1 MDHVRAGTGGDELE
15 GSPGE
20 APDAVELAW
29 LARILGALRDWRGVD
44 FGGYRTSTVLRRVR
58 NRMISARAR
67 SMPEYLD
74 RLVRDPCEADALLE
88 RLTIKVSR
96 FFRDPATFDALR
108 AALPA
113 LRAGREGALRIWS
126 AGCGQG
132 EEAYSLAMLLAPE
145 QPHGARDVVAT
156 DIDPAALAAAARG
169 SYALA
174 ALADVPAPLRAR
186 WFVVDSAAGTCR
198 VAPGLRAR
206 VEFRAH
212 DLAGSTVAPD
222 GRRFD
227 LVCCR
232 NVLIYLGPRLQLQV
246 ERLLVESLAP
256 GGLLCLGEAEWPLP
270 EIVARLEIVDRRA
283 RLFRARAAGERGAHA

>member
-1 MDHVRAGTGGDELE
+1 MIAGPE
-15 GSPGE
+15 GKE
-20 APDAVELAW
+20 PDTEELAW
-29 LARILGALRDWRGVD
+29 LGRILGALRDWRGID
-44 FGGYRTSTVLRRVR
+44 FDGYRTTTVLRRVR

-74 RLVRDPCEADALLE
+74 RLVRDPREADALLE

-96 FFRDPATFDALR
+96 FFRDASTFEALR
-108 AALPA
+108 RALPA
-113 LRAGREGALRIWS
+113 LRSERGGRLQVWS

-132 EEAYSLAMLLAPE
+132 EEAYSLAMLLDA
-145 QPHGARDVVAT
+145 QGAQGSRSVVAT

-169 SYALA
+169 SYDLSALA
-174 ALADVPAPLRAR
+174 EVPAELRER
-186 WFVVDSAAGTCR
+186 YFVVDAAAGTCR
-198 VAPGLRAR
+198 VVPELRGR
-206 VEFRAH
+206 VELRTH

-232 NVLIYLGPRLQLQV
+232 NVLIYLGPRLQLAV
-246 ERLLVESLAP
+246 ERLLVESLSP

-270 EIVARLEIVDRRA
+270 EIAARLHVVDRSA
-283 RLFRARAAGERGAHA
+283 RLFRVQDAGGRGGHA

>member
-1 MDHVRAGTGGDELE
+1 VIAVAE
-15 GSPGE
+15 GNE
-20 APDAVELAW
+20 PDAAELAW

-58 NRMISARAR
+58 NRMISARTR

-74 RLVRDPCEADALLE
+74 RLVRDPHEADALLE

-96 FFRDPATFDALR
+96 FFRDATTFEALR
-108 AALPA
+108 
-113 LRAGREGALRIWS
+113 GALRSLGSGGRAPEVWS
-126 AGCGQG
+126 AGCGHG
-132 EEAYSLAMLLAPE
+132 EEAYSLAVLLAS
-145 QPHGARDVVAT
+145 QGARGARQIVAT
-156 DIDPAALAAAARG
+156 DVDPAALAAAARG

-174 ALADVPAPLRAR
+174 ALAEVPAALRER
-186 WFVVDSAAGTCR
+186 YFVADHAAGTCR
-198 VAPGLRAR
+198 VVPGLRTFL
-206 VEFRAH
+206 ELRAH
-212 DLAGSTVAPD
+212 DLAGSSVAPD

-232 NVLIYLGPRLQLQV
+232 NVLIYLGPRLQLEV

-270 EIVARLEIVDRRA
+270 EIAARLEVVDRRA
-283 RLFRARAAGERGAHA
+283 RLFRARGWGER